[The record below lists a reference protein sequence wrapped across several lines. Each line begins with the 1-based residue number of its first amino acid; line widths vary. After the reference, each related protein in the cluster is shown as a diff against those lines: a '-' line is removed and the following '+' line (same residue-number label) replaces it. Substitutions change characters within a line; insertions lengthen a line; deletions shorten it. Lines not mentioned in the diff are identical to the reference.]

1 MNINNNMKI
10 GIITAVSVIALFV
23 LSLLITQAPA
33 TDNPAAKFGI
43 LTLLPPIV
51 AISLAFITKET
62 ILSLFVGVFIGE
74 FMLCVN
80 DLNIVSSAVN
90 AFLAI
95 GNEVISCMADPWNA
109 GIILQ
114 CLLIGGVIQLITKM
128 GGAKALA
135 DSLAKRANT
144 PRKAQLSTW
153 FLGLC
158 VFFDDYANSL
168 IVGPIMRPVMDKLK
182 VSRQKLAFIVDAT
195 AAPVAGIA
203 IISTWI
209 GLEISLIASGFKSIG
224 MDVSG
229 FGIFLQTIPYRFYNI
244 LILIF
249 IVMSATTL
257 YEFGPMKKAEQEARA
272 RKDSEPIKALEAPG
286 FDEIQ
291 PVEGVKLTVWNAI
304 IPIGTLVI
312 GALISFYW
320 SGYTTI
326 LSGENQALIT
336 LMKTAPLSFNGI
348 FEALSASNASV
359 ALFQAALLA
368 SIVAI
373 LMAVLERIMTIE
385 QAISEWVNGMKS
397 IAITGVILLLAWSLG
412 GVIGNIGT
420 ADYLAIVL
428 KGTIPYWILPSF
440 IFVLGALI
448 SFATG
453 TAYGTMSIL
462 MPLTIPLA
470 WAISPDIGFVV
481 TATSG
486 VLTGAIFGDHCSP
499 ISDTTI
505 LSSMG
510 TSCNH
515 IDHVQTQIY
524 YAIFVAIIAILFG
537 YIPAGFGISWYI
549 CIPVAIIVMY
559 IGLKVIGEKVD
570 FEEIEEEGA

>member
-135 DSLAKRANT
+135 DSLAKHANT

-385 QAISEWVNGMKS
+385 QAISEWVSGMKS

-537 YIPAGFGISWYI
+537 YIPAGFGIAWYI

-570 FEEIEEEGA
+570 FEEIEEESA

>member
-33 TDNPAAKFGI
+33 TDNPASRFGI
-43 LTLLPPIV
+43 LTLLPPII

-135 DSLAKRANT
+135 DSLAKHANT

-224 MDVSG
+224 MDVNG

-385 QAISEWVNGMKS
+385 QAISEWVSGMKS

-412 GVIGNIGT
+412 GVIGNVGT

-537 YIPAGFGISWYI
+537 YIPAGFGIAWYI
-549 CIPVAIIVMY
+549 CIPVAIIMMY

-570 FEEIEEEGA
+570 FEEIEEESA

>member
-1 MNINNNMKI
+1 MNNNMKI
-10 GIITAVSVIALFV
+10 GVVTAISVIALFV
-23 LSLLITQAPA
+23 LSLIITQAPA
-33 TDNPAAKFGI
+33 GDDNAVRFGV
-43 LTLLPPIV
+43 LTLLPPLV
-51 AISLAFITKET
+51 AIALAFITKET

-74 FMLCVN
+74 FMLCVT
-80 DLNIVSSAVN
+80 DLNIVSSAIN

-95 GNEVISCMADPWNA
+95 GNQVITSMADPWNA

-135 DSLAKRANT
+135 DALAERANT
-144 PRKAQLSTW
+144 PRKAQLITW

-182 VSRQKLAFIVDAT
+182 VSREKLAFVVDAT

-209 GLEISLIASGFKSIG
+209 GLEISLIAAGFQSIG
-224 MDVSG
+224 MNVSG

-244 LILIF
+244 FILLF
-249 IVMSATTL
+249 IVISALTL
-257 YEFGPMKKAEQEARA
+257 YEFGPMKKAEQKARA
-272 RKDSEPIKALEAPG
+272 RKESEPIQTLEAPG
-286 FDEIQ
+286 FDEVK
-291 PVEGVKLTVWNAI
+291 PVEGIKLTVWNAI
-304 IPIGTLVI
+304 IPIGTLII
-312 GALISFYW
+312 GALIAFYW

-326 LSGENQALIT
+326 LGGEDQALIT
-336 LMKTAPLSFNGI
+336 LMQTAPLSFNGI
-348 FEALSASNASV
+348 FEALSASDASV

-373 LMAVLERIMTIE
+373 VMAVVERIMTIE
-385 QAISEWVNGMKS
+385 QAISEWVGGMKT
-397 IAITGVILLLAWSLG
+397 IVITGVILLLAWSLG
-412 GVIGNIGT
+412 GVIGEIGT
-420 ADYLAIVL
+420 ADYLVGIL
-428 KGTIPYWILPSF
+428 KDTIPFWILPSL

-470 WAISPDIGFVV
+470 WAVSPDMGFVV
-481 TATSG
+481 TCTSG

-524 YAIFVAIIAILFG
+524 YAIFVAIIAIVFG
-537 YIPAGFGISWYI
+537 YLPAGFGIPWYI
-549 CIPVAIIVMY
+549 CIVLGVVVMF
-559 IGLKVIGEKVD
+559 IGLRVIGEKVD
-570 FEEIEEEGA
+570 FEEVEEAA

>member
-33 TDNPAAKFGI
+33 TDNPASRFGI

-80 DLNIVSSAVN
+80 DLNIISSAVN

-537 YIPAGFGISWYI
+537 YIPAGFGIAWYI

>member
-33 TDNPAAKFGI
+33 TDNPASRFGI

-537 YIPAGFGISWYI
+537 YIPAGFGIAWYI

-570 FEEIEEEGA
+570 FEEIEEESA

>member
-33 TDNPAAKFGI
+33 TDNPASRFGI
-43 LTLLPPIV
+43 LTLLPPII

-135 DSLAKRANT
+135 DSLAKHANT

-385 QAISEWVNGMKS
+385 QAISEWVSGMKS

-412 GVIGNIGT
+412 GVIGNVGT

-537 YIPAGFGISWYI
+537 YIPAGFGIGWYI

-570 FEEIEEEGA
+570 FEEIEEESA

>member
-33 TDNPAAKFGI
+33 TDNPASRFGI
-43 LTLLPPIV
+43 LTLLPPII

-135 DSLAKRANT
+135 DSLAKHANT

-385 QAISEWVNGMKS
+385 QAISEWVSGMKS

-412 GVIGNIGT
+412 GVIGNVGT

-537 YIPAGFGISWYI
+537 YIPAGFGIAWYI
-549 CIPVAIIVMY
+549 CIPVAIIMMY

-570 FEEIEEEGA
+570 FEEIEEESA

>member
-33 TDNPAAKFGI
+33 TDNPASRFGI
-43 LTLLPPIV
+43 LTLLPPII

-135 DSLAKRANT
+135 DSLAKHANT

-229 FGIFLQTIPYRFYNI
+229 FGIFLQTIPYRFY
-244 LILIF
+244 
-249 IVMSATTL
+249 
-257 YEFGPMKKAEQEARA
+257 
-272 RKDSEPIKALEAPG
+272 
-286 FDEIQ
+286 
-291 PVEGVKLTVWNAI
+291 I
-304 IPIGTLVI
+304 I
-312 GALISFYW
+312 
-320 SGYTTI
+320 
-326 LSGENQALIT
+326 
-336 LMKTAPLSFNGI
+336 
-348 FEALSASNASV
+348 
-359 ALFQAALLA
+359 
-368 SIVAI
+368 
-373 LMAVLERIMTIE
+373 
-385 QAISEWVNGMKS
+385 
-397 IAITGVILLLAWSLG
+397 
-412 GVIGNIGT
+412 
-420 ADYLAIVL
+420 D
-428 KGTIPYWILPSF
+428 
-440 IFVLGALI
+440 
-448 SFATG
+448 
-453 TAYGTMSIL
+453 
-462 MPLTIPLA
+462 
-470 WAISPDIGFVV
+470 
-481 TATSG
+481 
-486 VLTGAIFGDHCSP
+486 
-499 ISDTTI
+499 
-505 LSSMG
+505 
-510 TSCNH
+510 
-515 IDHVQTQIY
+515 
-524 YAIFVAIIAILFG
+524 
-537 YIPAGFGISWYI
+537 
-549 CIPVAIIVMY
+549 
-559 IGLKVIGEKVD
+559 
-570 FEEIEEEGA
+570 